1 MKKNVLK
8 VRMFGAFEMEYENCP
23 IAFER
28 NTMTKTNQLMQ
39 LLLFAGAEGITRE
52 QLLQRLFGRE
62 EVTNPSNSLRAT
74 VFRLR
79 KLLVAAGLPENDE
92 YIHIKS
98 GIYRWTDAIPVE
110 LDTVVFE
117 QQANR
122 AMVEPDAEKRLAL
135 LEAACEIYQGD
146 FLAQL
151 GAVEWVVVQAVQY
164 KNLYMRCMN
173 ELCELLKERKE
184 YQRLYQVAASAA
196 SLYPFDEWQ
205 VWQLDS
211 LIAQNQMNE
220 AMRLYEE
227 TADSLFQGMGVLPS
241 KQMRERLAKMNSDM
255 DKRADM
261 IEDIQDG
268 LREGEDMS
276 GAFYCSYPSFTES
289 YRYMKRVI
297 ERSGQSAY
305 LMLCTITDG
314 KGYPLEQSDRL
325 EMLAEE
331 LGTAIQGSLRRGD
344 LYTKYSAN
352 QFLVLLL
359 DIKQEDCLTVIDR
372 VNKRFDN
379 PSRKNYLKYH
389 VAPVNE
395 VEDDE
400 GRINFDT
407 SKSIWN

>member
-1 MKKNVLK
+1 M
-8 VRMFGAFEMEYENCP
+8 
-23 IAFER
+23 IAP
-28 NTMTKTNQLMQ
+28 T
-39 LLLFAGAEGITRE
+39 G
-52 QLLQRLFGRE
+52 
-62 EVTNPSNSLRAT
+62 V
-74 VFRLR
+74 
-79 KLLVAAGLPENDE
+79 
-92 YIHIKS
+92 
-98 GIYRWTDAIPVE
+98 
-110 LDTVVFE
+110 
-117 QQANR
+117 
-122 AMVEPDAEKRLAL
+122 RLAL
-135 LEAACEIYQGD
+135 SHINYSVMQSIAMYGVKRNYSSISFGLCRIRKSTRIQIAAKPKMRY
-146 FLAQL
+146 AQRHT
-151 GAVEWVVVQAVQY
+151 ASVSVS
-164 KNLYMRCMN
+164 
-173 ELCELLKERKE
+173 
-184 YQRLYQVAASAA
+184 VAPTISV
-196 SLYPFDEWQ
+196 S
-205 VWQLDS
+205 
-211 LIAQNQMNE
+211 
-220 AMRLYEE
+220 
-227 TADSLFQGMGVLPS
+227 GMGVLPS